1 MEEKKMDFEEAM
13 IKLEQIAN
21 ELEKGNLTLDDS
33 VKKFEE
39 GMELSGKCSKMLEQ
53 AEKRISVLIENSDG
67 LKEEDFIQKED

>member
-1 MEEKKMDFEEAM
+1 MEENKIDFEEAM

-39 GMELSGKCSKMLEQ
+39 GMELSKQCSQILEQ
-53 AEKRISVLIENSDG
+53 AEKRISILIED
-67 LKEEDFIQKED
+67 KEEIEEKDFIQKND